1 MSAKYKIL
9 AEDLRQLLKNPTFDP
24 SGRLPTEQ
32 EIGNTY
38 HVSRQTVRQ
47 ALSLLAEVLS
57 WPWPKS
63 KEFRSVTKTGMA
75 TDLITPDVSFE
86 PIFIQ
91 APMIQQFQKM

>member
-1 MSAKYKIL
+1 MVDAVLCLSSSFDASAT
-9 AEDLRQLLKNPTFDP
+9 QQ
-24 SGRLPTEQ
+24 Q
-32 EIGNTY
+32 E
-38 HVSRQTVRQ
+38 HMQEL

>member
-1 MSAKYKIL
+1 MLCLSSS
-9 AEDLRQLLKNPTFDP
+9 FDDDA
-24 SGRLPTEQ
+24 TQQQEQ
-32 EIGNTY
+32 MLEL
-38 HVSRQTVRQ
+38 
-47 ALSLLAEVLS
+47 ALSMLAEVLS

>member
-1 MSAKYKIL
+1 MLCLSSS
-9 AEDLRQLLKNPTFDP
+9 FDDDA
-24 SGRLPTEQ
+24 TQQQEQ
-32 EIGNTY
+32 MLEL
-38 HVSRQTVRQ
+38 

>member
-1 MSAKYKIL
+1 MVDAVLCLSSS
-9 AEDLRQLLKNPTFDP
+9 FDDDA
-24 SGRLPTEQ
+24 TQQQEQ
-32 EIGNTY
+32 MLEL
-38 HVSRQTVRQ
+38 

>member
-1 MSAKYKIL
+1 MVDAVLCLSSSFDASAT
-9 AEDLRQLLKNPTFDP
+9 QPQ
-24 SGRLPTEQ
+24 EQ
-32 EIGNTY
+32 MLEL
-38 HVSRQTVRQ
+38 